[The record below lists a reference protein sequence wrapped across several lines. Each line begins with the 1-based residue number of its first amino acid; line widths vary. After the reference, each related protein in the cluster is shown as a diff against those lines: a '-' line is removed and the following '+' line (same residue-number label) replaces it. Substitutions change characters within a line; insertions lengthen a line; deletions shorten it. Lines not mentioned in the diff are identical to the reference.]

1 MKRLTLFL
9 LLISLGLNF
18 GLGMRMYQ
26 ARKSMPPWAEG
37 KGMAPRSEEG
47 QRWNRRP
54 GRGGHQRQ
62 AMFED
67 LNLSDDQQSQLTAMR
82 DEHREDMFEQRQ
94 HIGEVRQELRTLL
107 QAKVLDRERIAA
119 IRSHHGHEQARLDSL
134 VTERLLQELE
144 ILTPEQRERYLDH
157 MPGRGWGPQMSR

>member
-9 LLISLGLNF
+9 LLISLGLNV
-18 GLGMRMYQ
+18 GLGVRMYQ
-26 ARKSMPPWAEG
+26 AGKSVPPWAGG

-54 GRGGHQRQ
+54 GRGGHPRQ
-62 AMFED
+62 AMFKD
-67 LNLSDDQQSQLTAMR
+67 LDLSVDQQSQLTAMR
-82 DEHREDMFEQRQ
+82 EEHREDMFEQRQ
-94 HIGEVRQELRTLL
+94 NLGEFRQELRTLL

-119 IRSHHGHEQARLDSL
+119 IRSRHGHEQARLDSL

-144 ILTPEQRERYLDH
+144 ILTPEQRERYLDR
-157 MPGRGWGPQMSR
+157 MPWRGCGPQMSR